1 MRYVIILFLVLI
13 NSSSLLAQ
21 TPLTVDGTVVN
32 SNVQANWDGFNI
44 PRNQPTVLTFRNN
57 SITSVNATGYM
68 LQAGDENPGGS
79 NNNLDNAVI
88 TGNSFIW
95 NGTDLSSDTHGIFTG
110 YNINVLMKFNYLYR
124 VPMGLI
130 RKSNGMSNISAGV
143 AYNIV
148 KNPLGVAAIAKGI
161 NGVCFYNNTFYS
173 DQAVYGGPGIGT
185 WRGLVDVYS
194 NTDNGLNAPSTG
206 TKIKN
211 NIFYTKNLICNI
223 YIYDAACL
231 TGFESDYNLFY
242 CESGTPI
249 FNYLGTLKTFAQW
262 QALGYDMHS
271 VVVNPNFNNL
281 TDFVP
286 ATRLDFGTNLGSTWQ
301 TGLSTTA
308 SWIVGTAPETA
319 LQNGTWQVGARIYT
333 SQVVPVS
340 GISVTAG
347 STTITSDNGTLH
359 LSAAVL
365 PDNATDKT
373 VTWSIIN
380 GTGKATISTSGL
392 VTAVATNKTVTWSER
407 NSQRRIGCFRADGY
421 SYYY

>member
-1 MRYVIILFLVLI
+1 MRYIIILTLLLL

-21 TPLTVDGTVVN
+21 TVLTIEGIPTN
-32 SNVQANWDGFNI
+32 NAEPGNWDGVNI
-44 PRNQPTVLTFRNN
+44 LRNQPTTFTFRNN
-57 SITSVNATGYM
+57 SITSVNSTGYM
-68 LQAGDENPGGS
+68 LQAGDENPAGS

-88 TGNSFIW
+88 TGNKLIW
-95 NGTDLSSDTHGIFTG
+95 NGTDLSSDTHGLFTG

-124 VPMGLI
+124 VHLGLI
-130 RKSNGMSNISAGV
+130 RKSNGMSDISGGV

-148 KNPLGVAAIAKGI
+148 KSPIGVAAVAKGI

-194 NTDNGLNAPSTG
+194 NTDYGLHAPSTG

-211 NIFYTKNLICNI
+211 NIFYTKNLISNI

-242 CESGTPI
+242 CESGTPM

-262 QALGYDMHS
+262 QALGYDTHS

-286 ATRLDFGTNLGSTWQ
+286 GSRLDFGTNLGSTWQ

-308 SWIVGTAPETA
+308 TWIVGTSPETA

-333 SQVVPVS
+333 SEVVPVS

-347 STTITSDNGTLH
+347 SSNITTDNGTLQ
-359 LSAAVL
+359 LSATVL

-380 GTGKATISTSGL
+380 GTGKATISLTGHVISVL
-392 VTAVATNKTVTWSER
+392 SK
-407 NSQRRIGCFRADGY
+407 
-421 SYYY
+421 